1 MCGLKPNEVLD
12 LNFDTFNAVVEGYT
26 DRVFDQQ
33 LITVQTGY
41 WSGYYSNSKH
51 PKSADSIMMKMID
64 SRRKSSKSNVS
75 EIDVEEFLRREE
87 AFNARLSQLEE

>member
-1 MCGLKPNEVLD
+1 MKPDEVLD

-51 PKSADSIMMKMID
+51 PKSVDSIMMKMID